1 MKLPRLPSPTPKKN
15 VRGDD
20 SQDFTAK
27 SLALSL
33 SLAEASTKPA
43 GWKELLLGGMFSAGF
58 GDGFLAM
65 DFCGILIFPRDN
77 WSTILTKVLC
87 AMKGVLAYLMLADE
101 NNKMNPNS
109 NPAKMIGSFLH
120 TKDASIRFTKA
131 IINKAI
137 MAIKI
142 AKNPP
147 RENVK
152 DMARVVKN
160 RLNLARRDFD

>member
-1 MKLPRLPSPTPKKN
+1 
-15 VRGDD
+15 
-20 SQDFTAK
+20 
-27 SLALSL
+27 
-33 SLAEASTKPA
+33 
-43 GWKELLLGGMFSAGF
+43 
-58 GDGFLAM
+58 
-65 DFCGILIFPRDN
+65 
-77 WSTILTKVLC
+77 
-87 AMKGVLAYLMLADE
+87 MKGVLAYLMLADE

-109 NPAKMIGSFLH
+109 NPVKIIGSFLRI
-120 TKDASIRFTKA
+120 KDVSIRFTKA

>member
-1 MKLPRLPSPTPKKN
+1 
-15 VRGDD
+15 
-20 SQDFTAK
+20 
-27 SLALSL
+27 
-33 SLAEASTKPA
+33 
-43 GWKELLLGGMFSAGF
+43 
-58 GDGFLAM
+58 
-65 DFCGILIFPRDN
+65 
-77 WSTILTKVLC
+77 
-87 AMKGVLAYLMLADE
+87 MKGVLAYLMLADE
-101 NNKMNPNS
+101 NNKTNPNS
-109 NPAKMIGSFLH
+109 NPVKMIGSFLRI
-120 TKDASIRFTKA
+120 KDASIRFTKA

>member
-1 MKLPRLPSPTPKKN
+1 
-15 VRGDD
+15 
-20 SQDFTAK
+20 
-27 SLALSL
+27 
-33 SLAEASTKPA
+33 
-43 GWKELLLGGMFSAGF
+43 
-58 GDGFLAM
+58 
-65 DFCGILIFPRDN
+65 
-77 WSTILTKVLC
+77 
-87 AMKGVLAYLMLADE
+87 
-101 NNKMNPNS
+101 MNPNS

-120 TKDASIRFTKA
+120 AKDVSICFTKA

-160 RLNLARRDFD
+160 RLNLAKRDFD

>member
-1 MKLPRLPSPTPKKN
+1 M
-15 VRGDD
+15 
-20 SQDFTAK
+20 
-27 SLALSL
+27 
-33 SLAEASTKPA
+33 
-43 GWKELLLGGMFSAGF
+43 
-58 GDGFLAM
+58 
-65 DFCGILIFPRDN
+65 
-77 WSTILTKVLC
+77 
-87 AMKGVLAYLMLADE
+87 
-101 NNKMNPNS
+101 
-109 NPAKMIGSFLH
+109 
-120 TKDASIRFTKA
+120 KA

>member
-1 MKLPRLPSPTPKKN
+1 
-15 VRGDD
+15 
-20 SQDFTAK
+20 
-27 SLALSL
+27 
-33 SLAEASTKPA
+33 
-43 GWKELLLGGMFSAGF
+43 
-58 GDGFLAM
+58 
-65 DFCGILIFPRDN
+65 
-77 WSTILTKVLC
+77 
-87 AMKGVLAYLMLADE
+87 MKGVLAYLMLADE
-101 NNKMNPNS
+101 DNKMNPNS
-109 NPAKMIGSFLH
+109 NPTKMIGSFLRI
-120 TKDASIRFTKA
+120 KDVSIRFTKA